1 MHLTLKIVNGDVLEY
16 DVPQNSCVIGRS
28 AKCDVVVPH
37 EGMSRQHCQIDM
49 IDGEVFITDLGSTNG
64 VLIDG
69 QKIEPHTKTP
79 YATFLTLSFGAVSS
93 LQVESDEARSSSS
106 MKINTSF
113 KSETS
118 SSSQKTT
125 VLKEINKTQNETKT
139 SATNPNTKI
148 PKGGKEEKAKSM
160 FVNIL
165 AVLIL
170 AGAVYWYVTKE
181 EEPSESIESSAPAKS
196 SGKTNTYDSF

>member
-16 DVPQNSCVIGRS
+16 DVTQNTCVIGRS

-49 IDGEVFITDLGSTNG
+49 IEGEVFVTDLGSTNG

-69 QKIEPHTKTP
+69 QKIEPHVKTP

-93 LQVESDEARSSSS
+93 LQVESDEAKSAAS
-106 MKINTSF
+106 MKVNSSF
-113 KSETS
+113 KAETT

-125 VLKEINKTQNETKT
+125 VLKEINKPQQTQT

-148 PKGGKEEKAKSM
+148 SKGAKEEKAKSM

-165 AVLIL
+165 AVAIL
-170 AGAVYWYVTKE
+170 GAAVYWYMTKE
-181 EEPSESIESSAPAKS
+181 EAPVDPMETSAPAAPA
-196 SGKTNTYDSF
+196 KTNVNDSF

>member
-16 DVPQNSCVIGRS
+16 DVLQNTCVIGRS

-37 EGMSRQHCQIDM
+37 DGMSRQHCQIDM
-49 IDGEVFITDLGSTNG
+49 IDGEVFVTDLGSTNG

-93 LQVESDEARSSSS
+93 LQIESDEAKSAAS
-106 MKINTSF
+106 MKVNSSF
-113 KSETS
+113 KSETP

-125 VLKEINKTQNETKT
+125 ILKDPGKASATQT

-148 PKGGKEEKAKSM
+148 TKGNKEEKAKSI

-165 AVLIL
+165 AVAIL
-170 AGAVYWYVTKE
+170 AGAVYWAITKE
-181 EEPSESIESSAPAKS
+181 DAPEESVESSAPAKPA
-196 SGKTNTYDSF
+196 GKTNNYDSF